1 MSWLQ
6 VIKDLHAPV
15 TELRAK
21 PPAQSL
27 PGAGRNPQ
35 RSVQTLWTA
44 PTEGSEPEAPPG
56 RTLQPGQRG
65 NGAGNG
71 RGEQGQAGLPGPAGC
86 RGEGPCRAR
95 EGSSACPPPT
105 TRALHPPRS
114 RCQPRARPRRGTCFG
129 HLPCPNP
136 HPVPHVVP
144 AQHWWAP
151 WKYPL
156 VCSFSRQPAKTL
168 WYDRPRYVYLEFCVE
183 DSTDV
188 KVVIEDQRLVFSCKN
203 ADGVEF
209 YNEINLY
216 ARVNSKDSR
225 EKRSDRSIT
234 CFMRKWNEKVAWPR
248 ITKENIKPA
257 WLSVDFDNW
266 RDWEGDEEVERA
278 MVEQYAEL
286 LEKVRDKAPPPAM
299 DDLDVSTAHELLPPD
314 AATCCS
320 HPRRAELRQHL
331 ITAVVEQMFGFKTA
345 SWELGRQRSVIELD
359 TPSMTAEQIEALER
373 TVNEKI
379 RERVPVM
386 VRELAADDP
395 EIETV
400 RSRGLPDDHV
410 GPVRVVDIEGID
422 SNMCCGTHVSNLSD
436 LQVIKLLGTE
446 KGKKNKT
453 NLVFLAGNRVLKS
466 IEQSYNTEKALTSL
480 LKNGPGEHIEAVKRL
495 QSSVKLL
502 QKNNLNLLRDIAVL
516 IARDFKSKPVQSELF
531 VLHRKEGDSE
541 FMNIIAN
548 EIGTEETL
556 LFLTVGDEKEAGLF
570 LLAGP
575 VEAVEN
581 LGPRVAELLGGKGA
595 GKRGRFQGKATKMSR
610 RGEVQALLREFI
622 SHRSPEAEKKE

>member
-1 MSWLQ
+1 
-6 VIKDLHAPV
+6 
-15 TELRAK
+15 
-21 PPAQSL
+21 
-27 PGAGRNPQ
+27 
-35 RSVQTLWTA
+35 
-44 PTEGSEPEAPPG
+44 
-56 RTLQPGQRG
+56 
-65 NGAGNG
+65 
-71 RGEQGQAGLPGPAGC
+71 
-86 RGEGPCRAR
+86 
-95 EGSSACPPPT
+95 
-105 TRALHPPRS
+105 
-114 RCQPRARPRRGTCFG
+114 
-129 HLPCPNP
+129 
-136 HPVPHVVP
+136 
-144 AQHWWAP
+144 
-151 WKYPL
+151 
-156 VCSFSRQPAKTL
+156 
-168 WYDRPRYVYLEFCVE
+168 LEFCVE
-183 DSTDV
+183 DSRDV
-188 KVVIEDQRLVFSCKN
+188 KVVIEDQRLAFSCKN

-234 CFMRKWNEKVAWPR
+234 CFMRKWKEKVAWPR

-278 MVEQYAEL
+278 MVEQYAEVSRAAASGCRGRHGPDDRGLIGDVPVLRVTRRGPEAVHFVQASLEPGTEVL
-286 LEKVRDKAPPPAM
+286 LS
-299 DDLDVSTAHELLPPD
+299 LDWE
-314 AATCCS
+314 
-320 HPRRAELRQHL
+320 RRFDHMQQHSGQHL
-331 ITAVVEQMFGFKTA
+331 ITAIAEQMFGFKTT

-359 TPSMTAEQIEALER
+359 TPSLTAEQTEALER
-373 TVNEKI
+373 SVNEKI
-379 RERVPVM
+379 RERVPVV

-400 RSRGLPDDHV
+400 RSRGLPDDHA

-466 IEQSYNTEKALTSL
+466 IEQSHSTEKALTSL
-480 LKNGPGEHIEAVKRL
+480 LKNGPGEHVEAVKRL

-502 QKNNLNLLRDIAVL
+502 QKNNLNLLRDMAVL
-516 IARDFKSKPVQSELF
+516 IARDFKSKPVPSQLF

-575 VEAVEN
+575 GEAVEN

-610 RGEVQALLREFI
+610 RGEVQALLQEFI
-622 SHRSPEAEKKE
+622 SHRSPEA